1 MKYNYDES
9 GVTFYYFLISV
20 LGLVLVPLTVSPLFA
35 LKTTFSS
42 DIRKKKKV
50 ILVHKTKKSPS
61 FKWALIFF
69 GWGLLSFVTY
79 RVMTTEVPNENLWD
93 PYNILNIVE
102 GTDLPGIKK
111 TYRKLSLKFHPD
123 KIRGKSEE
131 EVAQINE
138 KYVEITKAYKALTDD
153 TIRANFEEFGHPDGR
168 QSLSLGIALPAWLVE
183 AHNNIWVLSVYG
195 LILGLLMPFYV
206 GKWWYKS
213 NKYTRDQI
221 LNQSMAIY
229 FRNLKENMPMR
240 DLIELLS
247 ASNEFKEEV
256 LVQTTDHQKCEKI
269 WSIIKS
275 EAEKEATILEEP
287 RLFTMDYCYKAA
299 SLIYAQLYR
308 VPIKDDSLLED
319 QQKVIRRCLSLI
331 YGFIQVT
338 LSQNWIQTTIMA
350 IDLSQMIVQA
360 VPYKASPLLQLPNLT
375 SEIIRRIRGQ
385 KSGLKNVLELMKL
398 EDKERRALLTQLSDS
413 EYKETIQ
420 VGLQFPVL
428 RLIKCSLKVI
438 DDAII
443 TPNAIIT
450 CIIKLKLV
458 TVEQFLSNTT
468 ETCTDVVETDA
479 SLVDDEDA
487 HVKSFLSKASQSH
500 LVPPVYAPYFPD
512 DKRVN
517 WWVIIGD
524 LRNGRM
530 LVNPSK
536 VSDLVDETTLKFQF
550 QGPPEAGSFSFN
562 LFIKSDSYL
571 GIDLREELELTVV
584 PSSQLPEESEPDDEI
599 SEPEVGSMASQMAQ
613 MRNGEEGEESVVAA
627 PLGDDD
633 TSSDEE

>member
-9 GVTFYYFLISV
+9 GVTFYYFLLSV
-20 LGLVLVPLTVSPLFA
+20 LGLVLVPLTISPLFT
-35 LKTTFSS
+35 LKSTFSS
-42 DIRKKKKV
+42 DIRKIKKV
-50 ILVHKTKKSPS
+50 TLVHNTKKSPS
-61 FKWALIFF
+61 FKWAMIVF
-69 GWGLLSFVTY
+69 GWALLSFLTY
-79 RVMTTEVPNENLWD
+79 RVMTTEVPDENLWD
-93 PYNILNIVE
+93 PYNILNIPE
-102 GTDLPGIKK
+102 GTELPAIKK

-131 EVAQINE
+131 ETAKINE

-153 TIRANFEEFGHPDGR
+153 NIRANFEEFGHPDGR

-183 AHNNIWVLSVYG
+183 AHNNIWVLSIYG
-195 LILGLLMPFYV
+195 IILGLLMPFYV

-247 ASNEFKEEV
+247 ASNEFKDEV
-256 LVQTTDHQKCEKI
+256 LFNGTDQQKCEKI
-269 WSIIKS
+269 WSILKS

-287 RLFTMDYCYKAA
+287 RQFAMDHCYKAA

-319 QQKVIRRCLSLI
+319 QQNIIRRCLSLI

-350 IDLSQMIVQA
+350 IDLSQMIIQA
-360 VPYKASPLLQLPNLT
+360 VPYKASPLLQLPNMS
-375 SEIIRRIRGQ
+375 SEIIRGIRGR
-385 KSGLKNVLELMKL
+385 KSGLKNVFELMKL
-398 EDKERRALLTQLSDS
+398 EDKERRALLSKLSDL

-420 VGLQFPVL
+420 AGLQFPVL
-428 RLIKCSLKVI
+428 KLVKCSLKVI
-438 DDAII
+438 DDTII

-458 TVEQFLSNTT
+458 TVEHELSNPT
-468 ETCTDVVETDA
+468 ETSTDIIETDA
-479 SLVDDEDA
+479 NLVDDEDA

-512 DKRVN
+512 DKRIN
-517 WWVIIGD
+517 WWVLIGD

-571 GIDLREELELTVV
+571 GIDLREELDLTVV

-599 SEPEVGSMASQMAQ
+599 SEPEVGTMASQMAQ
-613 MRNGEEGEESVVAA
+613 MRNGEEGDAVVAA